1 MSNPVTLIST
11 TFNSHRVR
19 GSITHGFRLYDNET
33 KCYDNNSESLITDDM
48 ELLEYALG
56 CGDLDAKSIF
66 EFMKETEKGITIN
79 DTYYEWD
86 EIKSFFP

>member
-11 TFNSHRVR
+11 TFNSPCVR
-19 GSITHGFRLYDNET
+19 GSITHGFRLYDNEA

-48 ELLEYALG
+48 ELLKYALE
-56 CGDLDAKSIF
+56 CGDLDAEDIF

-86 EIKSFFP
+86 EIRSLFS